1 MHGFLCI
8 NKSQGATSRDA
19 VNAIQRLVR
28 PSKVGH
34 AGTLDP
40 LATGVL
46 VIAVGHATRLIR
58 FVQQM
63 PKTYIGTFELGKT
76 SDTEDITGEVVSHDI
91 DPPPT
96 IDAIQQAI
104 SPLLGNIMQRPP
116 AYSALKVDGKRA
128 YSLAREGKQ
137 VKLEPRPIVVHEI
150 ELIRYEFPI
159 LELRIVCGSGTY
171 VRSLGRDLGES
182 LGCGAVMTGLIRTAI
197 GSFALGDASRT
208 EDFTSADQIAAM
220 VTPLGTGVS
229 ELTRVVVDADQ
240 IQSLSFGQK
249 LQLSLEEEQVAAF
262 DANGIL
268 IAVLARSEDGYRPAV
283 NFAGRA

>member
-8 NKSQGATSRDA
+8 NKSPGATSRDA

-91 DPPPT
+91 EPPPT

-128 YSLAREGKQ
+128 YSLAREGKH

-182 LGCGAVMTGLIRTAI
+182 LGCGAVMT
-197 GSFALGDASRT
+197 D
-208 EDFTSADQIAAM
+208 
-220 VTPLGTGVS
+220 
-229 ELTRVVVDADQ
+229 
-240 IQSLSFGQK
+240 
-249 LQLSLEEEQVAAF
+249 
-262 DANGIL
+262 
-268 IAVLARSEDGYRPAV
+268 
-283 NFAGRA
+283 